1 MGTPIYGRS
10 VPAQAKLVHEGTEG
24 ARNGRLPRREHLHR
38 KNGAAPTGSGDASA
52 GAATLAAASDAALS
66 QGALASGLVAGIRK
80 VFVAR
85 ATGNAAADRLRGV
98 VLELL
103 KARRLPL
110 RVWN

>member
-1 MGTPIYGRS
+1 MAAALSKIIPRTMKRRP
-10 VPAQAKLVHEGTEG
+10 
-24 ARNGRLPRREHLHR
+24 PRREHLHR
-38 KNGAAPTGSGDASA
+38 KNGAMPAGSGDASL

-66 QGALASGLVAGIRK
+66 QGALSSGLVEGIRK

-103 KARRLPL
+103 KVQTWHIVLDM
-110 RVWN
+110 

>member
-1 MGTPIYGRS
+1 MAYSTPMALNRRQ
-10 VPAQAKLVHEGTEG
+10 PC
-24 ARNGRLPRREHLHR
+24 REHLHR
-38 KNGAAPTGSGDASA
+38 KNGPAPAGSGDASL

-66 QGALASGLVAGIRK
+66 QGALASGLVEGIRK

-103 KARRLPL
+103 KVRRLASGT
-110 RVWN
+110 